1 MTKTALAIAAALI
14 AGSTF
19 TTTADA
25 GGIRVGFGFPLG
37 SFVARPHQSY
47 DAAPSYKA
55 RRHHNEAA
63 AAARQ
68 AKRAAAKAEYA
79 EAQQRARKAAK
90 QQAAAKQAAA
100 KQATI
105 KTANV
110 ESKSIKSDVVPAITV
125 PATPVTQVVATTQT
139 ETETVRK
146 VAIATEPDPALN
158 STVGVETSKVEKTVE
173 VEKVETKA
181 STKETAKRVCRKF
194 SAAIAE
200 LIDVPCE

>member
-19 TTTADA
+19 TSTADA

-90 QQAAAKQAAA
+90 QAAVKQAAV

-125 PATPVTQVVATTQT
+125 PATPVTQVVATAKT

-146 VAIATEPDPALN
+146 VAIATEPDPALHT
-158 STVGVETSKVEKTVE
+158 TVAVEAPKVEKTVE
-173 VEKVETKA
+173 IEKVEVKS

-194 SAAIAE
+194 SAAIAG

>member
-19 TTTADA
+19 TSTADA

-47 DAAPSYKA
+47 DATPSYQA

-79 EAQQRARKAAK
+79 EAQQRARKAA
-90 QQAAAKQAAA
+90 QHAAVKQAA
-100 KQATI
+100 I
-105 KTANV
+105 KTASV
-110 ESKSIKSDVVPAITV
+110 ESKSVKSDVVPAITV
-125 PATPVTQVVATTQT
+125 PETPVTQPVAQVI
-139 ETETVRK
+139 ETEKTDTTATRK

-158 STVGVETSKVEKTVE
+158 KAVTVEAPKVEKTVE
-173 VEKVETKA
+173 VEKVEVKP

-194 SAAIAE
+194 SAAIAG